1 MIVRCDSEADALYVS
16 FRSIEPGGARR
27 TRMLDDRRVIDY
39 DAGGTAIGVE
49 FLCFSDGI
57 LLENVPRADEIAEAL
72 RAFAPARA

>member
-1 MIVRCDSEADALYVS
+1 MIDC
-16 FRSIEPGGARR
+16 
-27 TRMLDDRRVIDY
+27 
-39 DAGGTAIGVE
+39 DAGGPAIGVE